1 MTTGMT
7 TAPPTITGTDGPRLD
22 DEGYRWERDRPRL
35 LSHVGRWGR
44 ARRWLPPDAARVI
57 DIGCAFGYGTVA
69 LMSRRG
75 PRRWIAGVERD
86 PENVALARRAYPWLP
101 MVRADATSLPFA
113 DHSVDAAIL
122 LDVLEHL
129 EDPAAV
135 LAEVA
140 RVLRP
145 GGSLIVSVPHR
156 GPLSACDSNNVYTGL
171 RRRFPSFAP
180 LEPCEESAS
189 GRHLHFTV
197 DEARALLGPG
207 FVVDRSARTALG
219 LAELLHLALLVVFKG
234 LLRRRGAYLALRHAY
249 FAASLLED
257 LIPAGP
263 LGYNLTLRAR
273 PAPAADGIAADRPA
287 PGLAEDR

>member
-1 MTTGMT
+1 MAMTSGTT
-7 TAPPTITGTDGPRLD
+7 TAPPTIGHEDRPLVQDVRV
-22 DEGYRWERDRPRL
+22 WARDRPRL
-35 LSHVGRWGR
+35 LAYVGRWGR
-44 ARRWLPPDAARVI
+44 ARRWLPAEALRVL

-69 LMSRRG
+69 LMSGRGARRQVV
-75 PRRWIAGVERD
+75 GVERD
-86 PENVALARRAYPWLP
+86 PENVAMARRAYPWLS

-113 DHSVDAAIL
+113 DQSVDAALL
-122 LDVLEHL
+122 LDVIEHL
-129 EDPAAV
+129 ENPAAV

-145 GGSLIVSVPHR
+145 GGALILSVPHR
-156 GPLSACDSNNVYTGL
+156 GLLSACDSNNVYTAI
-171 RRRFPSFAP
+171 RRQFPRFAP

-189 GRHLHFTV
+189 GRHHHFTI
-197 DEARALLGPG
+197 DEARALLGPT
-207 FVVDRSARTALG
+207 FVIDRSARNALG

-249 FAASLLED
+249 FAASLVED

-273 PAPAADGIAADRPA
+273 PAPVGEPRE
-287 PGLAEDR
+287 GLEI